1 METSFTR
8 YIWKHTSRQQLW
20 ILLIVLVSMV
30 PYYLAFD
37 LPKMLINGPITGT
50 GFDSPDAT
58 QSFLP
63 GTPFASLELDRMQTL
78 VGLSLAFL
86 GLVIINGLF
95 KYYINTYKGL
105 MGERLLRRVRF
116 ELIDRILR
124 FLPGEFKH
132 VKGGEIS
139 SMVKD
144 EVEPMGG
151 FTSEA
156 FVQPVLLS
164 GRALTALGFIFVQ
177 HFWLGLVALVMAS
190 VQMIFIPRL
199 RKRLLV
205 LGRQRQIGARQLAG
219 KVTEIVEGIETI
231 HVNDTSNYERA
242 DVATRLGN
250 LFRIRFEIYSRKYKI
265 KFLNN
270 FLAQVTP
277 FVFYLVGG
285 YLAITGRLDVGQLV
299 AVITAYKE
307 LPGPLKELI
316 DWDMARQD
324 VQVKYEQIVN
334 QFDTRE
340 LIHPDSQAF
349 SEAAVPYLGFPLNAS
364 NITTEDES
372 GSTTLEHVSIAIE
385 SGQKIAVTGD
395 AYSGANVLAEVFGGI
410 SQPVKGKIVAG
421 KDNLA
426 TLPEHVT
433 GRRISYAS
441 SDTFFFSASLED
453 NLLYGL
459 KNRPWSEVEYS
470 DEAAKIREWELAEAK
485 RTGNPVFDL
494 NSSWINTDSVNG
506 LDDSEELID
515 AIRTIIEA
523 VQLSDDVFDFAL
535 YSKVDLQRHGTLAE
549 QVVTLRR
556 DVRASLDEK
565 GLGDLVVPFDM
576 DTYNDQANIL
586 ENILFG
592 VLTSQGESNSDGIDY
607 FRKILKQ
614 SGLDELLFKM
624 GLAIAE
630 SSPEF
635 FQDLPDDHPFFDRM
649 DLLDASDIPN
659 FRLLYGR
666 TKNTDFDNVPL
677 DDQYAWINLS
687 FMYSEPHHCSGV
699 LDAELKRKIIETR
712 TLLHHDMPDEL
723 RGGIEVYDS
732 ESYLTE
738 ANLVDNIVFGKVDR
752 SIEDVLQQLR
762 NVVRPFFEQ
771 QPELYMSVYRVGL
784 DYNVG
789 PAGRRLTAAQRQKL
803 NLARVLMRKSDF
815 YIFNRPISGLDQ
827 TQQAQIT
834 ENTLWLLEQS
844 DAQPA
849 VLWVLASAENARQ
862 FDRCITL
869 KDKTIVEDRVFDSTN
884 T

>member
-58 QSFLP
+58 QPFLP
-63 GTPFASLELDRMQTL
+63 GTPFARLELDRMQTL
-78 VGLSLAFL
+78 VGLSFAFL
-86 GLVIINGLF
+86 GLVVINGLF

-156 FVQPVLLS
+156 FVQPALLT

-349 SEAAVPYLGFPLNAS
+349 SESAVPDLGFPLNAS
-364 NITTEDES
+364 NVTTEDES
-372 GSTTLEHVSIAIE
+372 GSTTLEHVTIAIE
-385 SGQKIAVTGD
+385 SGQRIAVTGD

-421 KDNLA
+421 KDNLV
-426 TLPEHVT
+426 TLPEYVA

-441 SDTFFFSASLED
+441 SDTFFFSGSLED

-459 KNRPWSEVEYS
+459 KNRPWTEVEYR

-494 NSSWINTDSVNG
+494 NSSWINMDSVNG
-506 LDDSEELID
+506 LDDSAELIG
-515 AIRTIIEA
+515 AIQTVIEA

-535 YSKVDLQRHGTLAE
+535 YSKVDLQCHSTLAE

-556 DVRASLDEK
+556 AVRTSLDEK
-565 GLGDLVVPFDM
+565 GLGELVVPFDM
-576 DTYNDQANIL
+576 NTYNDQANIL

-630 SSPEF
+630 SSPEL

-687 FMYSEPHHCSGV
+687 FMYSEPHHRSGV

-712 TLLHHDMPDEL
+712 ILLHHDMPDEL
-723 RGGIEVYDS
+723 RGGIEIYDS
-732 ESYLTE
+732 ESYLVE

-752 SIEDVLQQLR
+752 SIEDALQQLR

-784 DYNVG
+784 DYDVG

-803 NLARVLMRKSDF
+803 NFARVLMRKSDF

-834 ENTLWLLEQS
+834 ENTLRLLEQR

-849 VLWVLASAENARQ
+849 VLWVLASTENARQ
-862 FDRCITL
+862 FDRCITF
-869 KDKTIVEDRVFDSTN
+869 KDKTIVEDRVFDT
-884 T
+884 TDT